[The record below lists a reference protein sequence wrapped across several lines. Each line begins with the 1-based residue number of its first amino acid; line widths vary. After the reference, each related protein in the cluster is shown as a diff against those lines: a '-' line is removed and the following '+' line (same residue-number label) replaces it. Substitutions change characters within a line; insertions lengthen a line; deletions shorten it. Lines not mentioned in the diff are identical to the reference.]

1 LSFSFFPREVPVEN
15 TRPVFDRMFEASD
28 DPWGFR
34 TRWYEARKR
43 AITLASL
50 PDAQYLN
57 AYEPG
62 CANGE
67 LAAALA
73 PRCARLRVSDGAERA
88 VALARNRLAGFPQ
101 VEVVQEWLPENWPSQ
116 NFDLI
121 VLSEM
126 GFYLSETAL
135 ATLAAKAKA
144 SLAATGTLLACHWRH
159 PVAGF
164 DLDGDSVHAILHSH
178 LGLHRLVHHEER
190 DFVLD
195 VWSCDAR
202 SVARREGFV

>member
-1 LSFSFFPREVPVEN
+1 VVVKN
-15 TRPVFDRMFEASD
+15 TRHVFDQMFEASE

-50 PDAQYLN
+50 PDAHYRS

-73 PRCARLRVSDGAERA
+73 PRCANLRVSDGAEGA
-88 VALARNRLAGFPQ
+88 VALARDRLAGFPQ
-101 VEVVQEWLPENWPSQ
+101 VEVALEWLPNDWPNQ
-116 NFDLI
+116 TFDLI

-126 GFYLSETAL
+126 GFYLSETAV
-135 ATLAAKAKA
+135 ATLAARAKE

-159 PVAGF
+159 PVEGF
-164 DLDGDSVHAILHSH
+164 DLHGDSVHAILNRQ

-190 DFVLD
+190 DFVLA
-195 VWSCDAR
+195 VWSSDAR
-202 SVARREGFV
+202 SVAQREGFV

>member
-1 LSFSFFPREVPVEN
+1 VNN
-15 TRPVFDRMFEASD
+15 TRHVFDRMFEVSE

-50 PDAQYLN
+50 PDAHYQN

-73 PRCARLRVSDGAERA
+73 PRCAHLRVSDGAEGA
-88 VALARNRLAGFPQ
+88 VALARDRLAEFSQ
-101 VEVVQEWLPENWPSQ
+101 VRVAQEWLPEDWPSQ
-116 NFDLI
+116 TFDLI

-126 GFYLSETAL
+126 GFYLSETAV
-135 ATLAAKAKA
+135 ASLAARAKE

-159 PVAGF
+159 PVDGF
-164 DLDGDSVHAILHSH
+164 ELDGNGVHAILERQLS
-178 LGLHRLVHHEER
+178 LHRLVHHEER
-190 DFVLD
+190 DFVLA
-195 VWSCDAR
+195 VWSSDAR
-202 SVARREGFV
+202 SVAQREGFV